1 MWSPFVHSCSTN
13 ARSTLTAAALPAR
26 AVPSTPVTDRSDL
39 VRPLLRTRQTREFT
53 NEPISEEDLALLA
66 DVARWS
72 GSSANTQP
80 WRFIVIREKA
90 TLSGIANAGMPQTR
104 SLRTAAAAIAI
115 ALPEEQGT
123 AVSHAYDEGRAA
135 ERILIAAGMLGLG
148 AGIAWILAPARPT
161 VSELLH
167 LPAGWRVRTVVS
179 LGHPSEAGRR
189 PKSPRGK
196 ARLPRDEVVFP
207 ERWPDG

>member
-1 MWSPFVHSCSTN
+1 M
-13 ARSTLTAAALPAR
+13 
-26 AVPSTPVTDRSDL
+26 TDRSDL